1 MKNGN
6 KNNYEQGKS
15 EGSWVN
21 EVVRAGVM
29 STTDHTN
36 THKTYKC
43 HTCAMTA

>member
-6 KNNYEQGKS
+6 KNNCEQGKS

-29 STTDHTN
+29 STQCNRSHKHTQN
-36 THKTYKC
+36 I
-43 HTCAMTA
+43 